1 MESWHDM
8 AVFYA
13 TKKGST
19 HTIPRQ
25 KSITY
30 GDMAKNEPMHRAFHC
45 VPTITDL
52 VIPVFIHLEKRHLQ
66 GTGLCQRK
74 TFWTN

>member
-1 MESWHDM
+1 MESWRDM
-8 AVFYA
+8 GAFYA
-13 TKKGST
+13 TNKEST

-25 KSITY
+25 KFITY
-30 GDMAKNEPMHRAFHC
+30 EDMAVNEPMHRAFHY
-45 VPTITDL
+45 VPTTTDL

-66 GTGLCQRK
+66 DTGLSQRK